1 MKKEIERKINSNYSI
16 KPSFEP
22 KRSNRW
28 VIYIPELKIESYLFQ
43 SISLPTV
50 GKEKMGWKG
59 YKTPTIEP
67 IEITLIETIDSNH
80 YGVFIE
86 HLKDNTNLT
95 IWVKYLNVQGNE
107 LGKILLEKCKII
119 KVSQSPLS
127 YEKDD
132 LIKTFVIVKPLSV
145 KFSK

>member
-1 MKKEIERKINSNYSI
+1 MKQSNNYSV
-16 KPSFEP
+16 KSSFEP

-28 VIYIPELKIESYLFQ
+28 VIHIPELKIESYLFQ

-50 GKEKMGWKG
+50 GREKMGWKS

-67 IEITLIETIDSNH
+67 IEMSLVESLDSNH

-86 HLKDNTNLT
+86 HLRDNTNLT
-95 IWVKYLNVQGNE
+95 IWVKYLDFQGNE
-107 LGKILLEKCKII
+107 LGKILLEKCKVI

-132 LIKTFVIVKPLSV
+132 IVKTFVIVKPLSV